1 MDQVQE
7 SACLSRCVG
16 ETRLTINKASNLVQS
31 LRQFQKTVNFDAAPQ
46 VLSGLQLSGSTSA
59 PRFISFPLACCAGGQ
74 RKSPGGLIDP
84 ILTRRGASER
94 LPRAEN
100 RCAVRLQF

>member
-46 VLSGLQLSGSTSA
+46 VLSGLQLSGSTS
-59 PRFISFPLACCAGGQ
+59 
-74 RKSPGGLIDP
+74 
-84 ILTRRGASER
+84 RRGSSRSRWHAAQAASDCGIGA
-94 LPRAEN
+94 PA
-100 RCAVRLQF
+100 